1 MLYKNGSTDLNIYF
15 FLLFALLQGW
25 FKKKKNRKSCPE
37 NWKIREKLCFFVMDM
52 HNYFFF
58 VLFVIVVKK
67 FSGKKS
73 GQLQRKVEKF
83 GQTAKIIIFVCI
95 LNHNITDD
103 ISLILFF
110 LLFYPG
116 MEITQLNVFNRK
128 KNLQDLEKNLEKL
141 N

>member
-1 MLYKNGSTDLNIYF
+1 
-15 FLLFALLQGW
+15 
-25 FKKKKNRKSCPE
+25 
-37 NWKIREKLCFFVMDM
+37 MDM